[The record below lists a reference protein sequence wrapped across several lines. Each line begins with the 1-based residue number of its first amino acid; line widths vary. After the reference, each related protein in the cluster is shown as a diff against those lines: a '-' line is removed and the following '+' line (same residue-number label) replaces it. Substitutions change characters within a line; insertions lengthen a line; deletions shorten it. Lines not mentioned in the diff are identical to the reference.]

1 MSVKFGHLFKPRQ
14 LAAIIS
20 LAKGE
25 TMMCLLKRIIKVI
38 YIPLMLG
45 GFLTAALYTVAH
57 GHGYGLLLALLMLAV
72 VVSFGL
78 ERVVP
83 YDKQW
88 NQDQGDSRRD
98 LIHALVNELANASS
112 VALLPV
118 IVALVPGFEIWPDDW
133 PLWGQLLLAILIA
146 DCGITLVH
154 YASHVNPILWR
165 FHAVHHSVKRMYSFN
180 GLMKH
185 PLHQAIETLGGT
197 FPLIL
202 MGVPLDVA
210 ALLAFAVAI
219 QLLLQHSN
227 VDVKIG
233 PLRYV
238 LALSPLHRFHHI
250 KWQIEG
256 DVNFG
261 LFTTIWDRLLGT
273 AVYDPERRFSS
284 NDLGIGKEPDYPNS
298 YFAQLMQPFK
308 QSNSPD
314 AGVRKSVAD

>member
-1 MSVKFGHLFKPRQ
+1 MLRLKQLIKLTYVPFMLVGSLTAGLYVVTHDFG
-14 LAAIIS
+14 
-20 LAKGE
+20 
-25 TMMCLLKRIIKVI
+25 
-38 YIPLMLG
+38 Y
-45 GFLTAALYTVAH
+45 GFLVLL
-57 GHGYGLLLALLMLAV
+57 LLLATIISFLAEWLVPYESDWNRDHGDGRRDIVHAV
-72 VVSFGL
+72 VNEVFNALSVS
-78 ERVVP
+78 
-83 YDKQW
+83 
-88 NQDQGDSRRD
+88 
-98 LIHALVNELANASS
+98 
-112 VALLPV
+112 LLPT
-118 IVALVPGFEIWPDDW
+118 IVAFVPGFNAWPSDW
-133 PLWGQLLLAILIA
+133 PMWGQLLLAITIA
-146 DCGITLVH
+146 DCGLTLVH
-154 YASHVNPILWR
+154 YASHIYPVLWR
-165 FHAVHHSVKRMYSFN
+165 FHAVHHSVKRMYGFN

-202 MGVPLDVA
+202 MGVPLDIA

-284 NDLGIGKEPDYPNS
+284 NDLGIGKEPEYPKS

-308 QSNSPD
+308 QSKSSD
-314 AGVRKSVAD
+314 ANARKSVAE